1 MSSTYP
7 ESERVFVAPP
17 VAAAVEAPGLTS
29 DSGISWAA
37 IVAGA
42 VAAAAVAI
50 TLFIFGAGLGLSSVS
65 PWPHQGV
72 SVTTFTVLAA
82 IWLVLVQWISS
93 AIGGYIAG
101 RLRTKWVS
109 LHTDEVFFR
118 DTAHGFLAWGLATV
132 AVAVLLSL
140 ASQGAATAGAQ
151 LASNNTLTDTA
162 STYYVDLLFRQNV
175 APPGTGSALA
185 PADNGSAAMVTGLSD
200 RDTRAQ
206 AAAILAENAANGGN
220 VSQADNAYLVQLVS
234 GRTGL
239 SPSDAQLRVNTV
251 IAREQADIVK
261 AKQLADAARKA
272 SAEAAI
278 YTFVSLLI
286 GAFIAS
292 VAGAIGGRLRDSY

>member
-7 ESERVFVAPP
+7 ESERVFVATP
-17 VAAAVEAPGLTS
+17 AATTLEAPAIIS

-50 TLFIFGAGLGLSSVS
+50 TLLIFGAGLGLSSVS

-93 AIGGYIAG
+93 AFGGYIAG
-101 RLRTKWVS
+101 RLRTKWVN

-132 AVAVLLSL
+132 AVAALLSF

-151 LASNNTLTDTA
+151 LASNSTLTDTA

-175 APPGTGSALA
+175 APSGSASALA

-206 AAAILAENAANGGN
+206 ATAILGENAAN
-220 VSQADNAYLVQLVS
+220 VSQEDNAYLVQLVS

-239 SPSDAQLRVNTV
+239 SPNNAQLRVNTV

-272 SAEAAI
+272 SAQAAI

-292 VAGAIGGRLRDSY
+292 VAGAIGGRLRDTY

>member
-17 VAAAVEAPGLTS
+17 LAAAVEAPSLTS

-50 TLFIFGAGLGLSSVS
+50 TLLIFGAGLGLSSVS

-93 AIGGYIAG
+93 AFGGYIAG

-132 AVAVLLSL
+132 AVAALLSF

-151 LASNNTLTDTA
+151 LASNSTLTDTA

-175 APPGTGSALA
+175 VPPGTGSALA

-220 VSQADNAYLVQLVS
+220 VSQQDNAYLVQLVS

-239 SPSDAQLRVNTV
+239 SPSDAQIRVNSI
-251 IAREQADIVK
+251 IAREQADLVK
-261 AKQLADAARKA
+261 AKQLADSARKA

-292 VAGAIGGRLRDSY
+292 VAGAIGGRLRDRY

>member
-17 VAAAVEAPGLTS
+17 VAAAVEAPSLTS

-50 TLFIFGAGLGLSSVS
+50 TLLIFGAGLGLSSVS

-93 AIGGYIAG
+93 AFGGYIAG

-132 AVAVLLSL
+132 AVAALLSF

-151 LASNNTLTDTA
+151 LASNSTLTDTA

-175 APPGTGSALA
+175 VPPGTGSALA

-220 VSQADNAYLVQLVS
+220 VSQQDNAYLVQLVS

-239 SPSDAQLRVNTV
+239 SPSDAQIRVNSV
-251 IAREQADIVK
+251 IAREQADLVK
-261 AKQLADAARKA
+261 AKQLADSARKA
-272 SAEAAI
+272 SADAAI

-292 VAGAIGGRLRDSY
+292 VAGAIGGRLRDRY